1 MLTRRIILHT
11 TAYFIAVCLATN
23 RLATAGSAAADD
35 ASARAF
41 ISAIYNSY
49 TTGSKDGVRIDS
61 GRKLRRY
68 FEPVLAAAMNK
79 DQEYAPKH
87 REVGKL
93 EWDPFIAAQDYE
105 IKHVDVA
112 IKDTPPGK
120 ATATVTFANFGKPVT
135 IVLDLTAIKNDWRI
149 YDITWPQEDDE
160 PDAPAT
166 LRAVFALKPNG
177 APTSAH

>member
-35 ASARAF
+35 TSARAF

-93 EWDPFIAAQDYE
+93 EWDPFIAAQDY
-105 IKHVDVA
+105 
-112 IKDTPPGK
+112 
-120 ATATVTFANFGKPVT
+120 
-135 IVLDLTAIKNDWRI
+135 
-149 YDITWPQEDDE
+149 
-160 PDAPAT
+160 
-166 LRAVFALKPNG
+166 
-177 APTSAH
+177 